1 MDQFGQWKI
10 RPSCLPSPK
19 RSLVYH
25 QPSGPTFLLDCCFSP
40 RTGPTAGPFLGR
52 CSTRKYVGSTS
63 SKVLFVLPWPEGWR
77 RNTYLA
83 LKPRTLRTPTLPQ
96 LRLLFIDLRYKLI
109 NCIHARSIH
118 TTSTI
123 EDPLGVLRNIICLM
137 PFIAPVGLGN
147 IHTAESQFLG
157 QIQIRPL
164 RTVCVTN
171 LSQVI

>member
-1 MDQFGQWKI
+1 MANGKFGHPACQVLKG
-10 RPSCLPSPK
+10 PSSIT
-19 RSLVYH
+19 SLLD
-25 QPSGPTFLLDCCFSP
+25 QPSRLTAFSP

-63 SKVLFVLPWPEGWR
+63 SKVLFVLPWPEGRR

-96 LRLLFIDLRYKLI
+96 LRLPFIDLRYKLI

-123 EDPLGVLRNIICLM
+123 EDPLGVLRNAFHSSCGPRKRPHCGITVLGSNPDRALTNCLC
-137 PFIAPVGLGN
+137 N
-147 IHTAESQFLG
+147 
-157 QIQIRPL
+157 
-164 RTVCVTN
+164 
-171 LSQVI
+171 